1 MDSKQRSR
9 MAFGLIIL
17 LVGFWLLAVQLFPA
31 LRSWAQH
38 FSTGSMIVIGAGGL
52 LLLVGLITRD
62 GNLLVPGC
70 VVATVGGIIL
80 VTTLPNSHLSWAYA
94 WALIPGGA
102 GVGEVLAGLLETDRS
117 HVNRGLNTIATSLL
131 LFVIFASFFG
141 GLTWLGP
148 YWPVLVIVAGLWLL
162 VRAFWRR

>member
-1 MDSKQRSR
+1 MESKQRSR
-9 MAFGLIIL
+9 LAFGLIVL
-17 LVGFWLLAVQLFPA
+17 LVGIWLLAVQMFPA
-31 LRSWAQH
+31 LRSWAQQ
-38 FSTGSMIVIGAGGL
+38 FATAAMIVIGAGGL

-62 GNLLVPGC
+62 SNLLVPGC

-80 VTTLPNSHLSWAYA
+80 VTELPGSHLSWAYA

-102 GVGEVLAGLLETDRS
+102 GVGEVLAGLLDSERGRIS
-117 HVNRGLNTIATSLL
+117 RGLNTIAGSLL

-162 VRAFWRR
+162 VRAFWRK

>member
-9 MAFGLIIL
+9 LAFGVIIL
-17 LVGFWLLAVQLFPA
+17 LVGVWLLAGQLFPP
-31 LRSWAQH
+31 LRVWADQ
-38 FSTGSMIVIGAGGL
+38 FTTAPMIVIGAGVL
-52 LLLVGLITRD
+52 LLLLGAITRD
-62 GNLLVPGC
+62 ANLMVPAC
-70 VVATVGGIIL
+70 IVATIGGIL
-80 VTTLPNSHLSWAYA
+80 LANEATGNYSSWAYA

-102 GVGEVLAGLLETDRS
+102 GVGEVLAGLLNSERS
-117 HVNRGLNTIATSLL
+117 RITRGLNTIATSLL

-162 VRAFWRR
+162 VRAFWRK